1 MADFRIAPPHTAPN
15 LSTLGQLMSNTHIV
29 TDLEQLVGPSN
40 KPYTY
45 SHSQDISHE
54 LATVLENHAGRAEIL
69 GVFLSNLY
77 AETENVWLFKLFR
90 LERFGDQNW
99 ETYTYDFESGIAEER
114 PSQSGPPTG
123 GWKQSKQRGQLK
135 RYQYGVKA
143 LIDGLKDP
151 KGQMVWY
158 AQTVQCAQSFIRA
171 LESLCLTQLINARAF
186 YLSFWAEAADFTV
199 NLAARATLEC
209 ATFDAFHRY
218 QNACGTILNLVNDAF
233 AQSQRGKVTAVIF
246 PEGLRSLIAF
256 DPQKQEF
263 FRRGTEAVQ
272 FQDLGADAPSLQGK
286 LLNTDVSVY
295 IASPIN
301 ASAQGVY
308 KDLMKRTMESGGWT
322 GIGLYNSEN
331 MTPEEYKSSHTTP
344 HPFSFNK
351 NNFKPFTALDALKV
365 CGRFDAAGN
374 LSPIHD
380 RLAKEVNTIATNAG
394 LSIVNGEID
403 MFLYNADKTS
413 GPAPKA
419 AVWGHVD
426 AFALVPEALKW
437 HAETMKIHLL
447 KQLMADEYA
456 GYVAGESLKKDIRNQ
471 PLLDEDVIWMQ
482 TIQPNTARGIAPGHM
497 CGGPKLIEVPASQD
511 YASITSQKGTYMTR
525 GVGGSSAGL
534 LVLSLLDGTKFPYI
548 APEVFK
554 SAKSYWVAVEKMY
567 DALVEI
573 YGTDHPFLSSTY
585 VPLVFASDDD
595 SEWGRRYK
603 GMLNFAYNVLDGS
616 PPIVQFAS
624 VARANLP
631 QPPSLQLDSLAGS
644 RYAAFDNLRANTD
657 AAVRDVFA
665 KATNITALH
674 DKFNGGPMAQ
684 AYRQYASEK
693 ARTSQVVVA
702 VATIADPFDD
712 FIDKEVVPRVAKGAD
727 DAHKSWIFGRL
738 LAHIIAATNAN
749 AAYTFQT
756 ARLDGLTND
765 ASYDAYKSALAATS
779 TVGGANNTTFYNT
792 RLVIDPA
799 RVYEYQQDA
808 KNVYRNNIRIASPLN
823 STAGVT
829 DISKFNAQLQRQQ
842 ASQPVDLTASTISSQ
857 ARPIAVPQQPRMPF
871 STSVSSAPPT
881 AWSEV
886 GIDVVTDAYGRSS
899 TKPNE
904 NLLTRL
910 EIAKKR
916 KDTFVRIGAMMA
928 LMAPIREQIIAAW
941 YEKNIYYLCDFLLIR
956 PRKTYV
962 TLCAIWLAIDKEVG
976 MAAYALPD
984 VRRGID
990 PIRKLVFDNW
1000 SMYLGVVITDASR
1013 IIVTPDLCIVDYKRG
1028 ETLDVVLP
1036 PALEK
1041 LQKVGDDPSMYVIM
1055 QPGFSV
1061 VGPKATVP
1069 KVFSITGRFANTY
1082 AQDRNRPGQM
1092 FDPSNKP
1099 HYSSVFLTT
1108 LMYSF
1113 DKTISQPTGPLG
1125 MLNNKERKNTLVGE
1139 EKVKVYTTR
1148 GEIETMPADLIG
1160 QHVYAGV
1167 ASERIT
1173 GKPAQVVTTMTNTS
1187 SILPS

>member
-1 MADFRIAPPHTAPN
+1 
-15 LSTLGQLMSNTHIV
+15 MSNTHFV
-29 TDLEQLVGPSN
+29 TELEQLVGATN

-45 SHSQDISHE
+45 SHSQDIRNE

-69 GVFLSNLY
+69 GVFLDNLY

-186 YLSFWAEAADFTV
+186 YLAFWAEAADFTV

-218 QNACGTILNLVNDAF
+218 QNACGTILNLVNQAF
-233 AQSQRGKVTAVIF
+233 AESQRGKVTAVIF

-263 FRRGTEAVQ
+263 FRRGPEAVQ

-308 KDLMKRTMESGGWT
+308 KDLMKRTMESGGWSA
-322 GIGLYNSEN
+322 IGLYNSEN

-344 HPFSFNK
+344 HPFSFNH

-380 RLAKEVNTIATNAG
+380 RLAKEINTIATNTG
-394 LSIVNGEID
+394 LSIVGGEID

-419 AVWGHVD
+419 AVWGNVD

-437 HAETMKIHLL
+437 HSETMKIHLL
-447 KQLMADEYA
+447 KQLQAEEYGA
-456 GYVAGESLKKDIRNQ
+456 FVAGESLKKDIRNQ
-471 PLLDEDVIWMQ
+471 PLLDEDVMWMIA
-482 TIQPNTARGIAPGHM
+482 IQPNTARGIAPGHIS
-497 CGGPKLIEVPASQD
+497 GGPKLTPDLPASAN
-511 YASITSQKGTYMTR
+511 YNAILGQKGTYATR
-525 GVGGSSAGL
+525 GVGGSSPGL

-554 SAKSYWVAVEKMY
+554 TAKGYWVAVEKMY

-573 YGTDHPFLSSTY
+573 YGSDHPFLSSTY
-585 VPLVFASDDD
+585 VPLVFAADDD

-603 GMLNFAYNVLDGS
+603 GMINFAYNVLDGS
-616 PPIVQFAS
+616 PPIVQLATPPAGGAAAG
-624 VARANLP
+624 VAG
-631 QPPSLQLDSLAGS
+631 PSLTYDSLVGGK
-644 RYAAFDNLRANTD
+644 YAAFDGLRAATD
-657 AAVRDVFA
+657 DVVRDVFA
-665 KATNITALH
+665 KTANITALH

-684 AYRQYASEK
+684 GYRQFVSERARASQ
-693 ARTSQVVVA
+693 AVVA

-727 DAHKSWIFGRL
+727 VAHKSWIFGRIMS
-738 LAHIIAATNAN
+738 HIIAATNAN

-756 ARLDGLTND
+756 ARLDGL
-765 ASYDAYKSALAATS
+765 ASDTQYEAYKAAIAATS
-779 TVGGANNTTFYNT
+779 LVGTPAGGNVFYNT
-792 RLVIDPA
+792 RLVLDPA
-799 RVYEYQQDA
+799 RVYEYQQDS
-808 KNVYRNNIRIASPLN
+808 KNVYRNFIRIASPLN
-823 STAGVT
+823 STAGVKN
-829 DISKFNAQLQRQQ
+829 ISTFNTELQRQQ
-842 ASQPVDLTASTISSQ
+842 ASQPIDLTASTISSQ
-857 ARPIAVPQQPRMPF
+857 ARQISVPQQPRMPF
-871 STSVSSAPPT
+871 STSVTSAPPT

-886 GIDVVTDAYGRSS
+886 GVDIVTDAYGRSI

-904 NLLTRL
+904 NLMTRL

-916 KDTFVRIGAMMA
+916 KDTLVRVGAMMA
-928 LMAPIREQIIAAW
+928 LMSPIREQIIAEW
-941 YEKNIYYLCDFLLIR
+941 YNKGVYFLCDFLLIR

-1041 LQKVGDDPSMYVIM
+1041 LQKAGDDPSMYVVM

-1061 VGPKATVP
+1061 VGPKAVVP

-1082 AQDRNRPGQM
+1082 TQDRNRPGQL
-1092 FDPSNKP
+1092 FDTSNRP

-1108 LMYSF
+1108 LMFSL
-1113 DKTISQPTGPLG
+1113 DKTLSQPTGPMG
-1125 MLNNKERKNTLVGE
+1125 MLNNKERKNMLVGE
-1139 EKVKVYTTR
+1139 EKVKVFTTR
-1148 GEIETMPADLIG
+1148 GEIETMPADLFG
-1160 QHVYAGV
+1160 QHVYPGV
-1167 ASERIT
+1167 ASERIS
-1173 GKPAQVVTTMTNTS
+1173 GKPAQVVTTMTNAS